1 VKVIR
6 LTAVAHVI
14 HYWDFLAASLQSIS
28 DKVRE
33 PFDEDF
39 VRKTLVNLVVDH
51 DHAWVG
57 ITINNMGEPLA
68 FGCAQECTPAF
79 SKDRYFVVRWFYHS
93 AGKFEATVAL
103 MTGFEQWAKDHDIK
117 YYAVT
122 TKRSAGEAI
131 KCFSSAR
138 YGFKKAFLTFE
149 KQLT

>member
-51 DHAWVG
+51 NHAWVG

-103 MTGFEQWAKDHDIK
+103 MTGFEQWAKDRDIK

-149 KQLT
+149 KQLS